1 VWESYQEGWIQSGD
15 LRKGDMVVVSVPK
28 ANPQPFD
35 VVLEGCANQH
45 WGGYVRFAADDD
57 FFRLIGYYLADGDS
71 SVRFRRV
78 RLSFEEGKDEKW
90 IEDVQ
95 AIAKRLMGLSP
106 TNEHDGKKTAV
117 RINSKSLAKFM
128 AQFGK
133 RRTKGASLEFLS
145 RATDCQ
151 IENLLIGMLRGDG
164 HWDGVSVRASWCSP
178 RMASTF
184 MYGCWRL
191 GYTPSV
197 REVPEQNKP
206 DAMVKKSGK
215 QFYMQVG
222 GDDGRRL
229 AGRTWGIKPKAV
241 KTKVGNSKRR
251 WSMFGKVFSRI
262 DEVSRE
268 QFKGRVWDM
277 EVMDGESFTLPYV
290 TAHNCGG
297 SLAGAI
303 MIFFCMVYH
312 RKSFIDMAGAG
323 EQAKI
328 VYEYVVGFLGCI
340 PGMKQ
345 GLILG
350 DPLLSRTTLKT
361 GVVLKCITNSEKQA
375 RGKHLAG
382 FLGDEAAMDD
392 EKSEKAMRAAMQ
404 GPLSE
409 PDSIVVL
416 LSTFHVPIG
425 LFQEIWDGSNA
436 IGFGRYR
443 WDVFDAMQKCI
454 APIDCKKCYL
464 TEKRVEKVHNPHTN
478 KFDEVEVWVGCNGK
492 ARKSAGYL
500 TRRMVIE
507 DKKLN
512 IGTTTFDVE
521 FCFLPGTLVL
531 TENGFERI
539 EDIEPGTLV
548 LTHLGRWRRAY
559 PMSRDYSGEIVRMSG
574 QGGMSG
580 ELSVGV
586 IPSHP
591 IFHLHGEKTGWMEAR
606 HFLNQRYKTY
616 LPCEIERTEP
626 SPLILE
632 CLTGGHGKRVPIAKK
647 IERDSG
653 EMAGFLGMTLGDGY
667 IEDRAGVP
675 ARVGLVGERDEG
687 IMKDFANLVSVLFD
701 RKAGYK
707 ETLTG
712 SVSSFGHKALA
723 EWMKNE
729 CGRYAYQKM
738 IPPDFFRSM
747 SEDEDR
753 KFLHYYLDTDG
764 TIGEDAVVFYST
776 SHGLAGQVYVMLL
789 RNRIPVSVGYYT
801 RKRGG
806 VCGVECDRRPLF
818 HVKVSGPARDRLLRF
833 IGQSC
838 EERDADS
845 HIQAK
850 GDWMVYPRRNAKK
863 EHYSG
868 RVFNLNVEGDD
879 SYCLPSMAVHN
890 CNQRPQ

>member
-1 VWESYQEGWIQSGD
+1 
-15 LRKGDMVVVSVPK
+15 
-28 ANPQPFD
+28 
-35 VVLEGCANQH
+35 
-45 WGGYVRFAADDD
+45 
-57 FFRLIGYYLADGDS
+57 
-71 SVRFRRV
+71 
-78 RLSFEEGKDEKW
+78 
-90 IEDVQ
+90 
-95 AIAKRLMGLSP
+95 
-106 TNEHDGKKTAV
+106 
-117 RINSKSLAKFM
+117 
-128 AQFGK
+128 
-133 RRTKGASLEFLS
+133 
-145 RATDCQ
+145 
-151 IENLLIGMLRGDG
+151 
-164 HWDGVSVRASWCSP
+164 
-178 RMASTF
+178 
-184 MYGCWRL
+184 
-191 GYTPSV
+191 
-197 REVPEQNKP
+197 
-206 DAMVKKSGK
+206 
-215 QFYMQVG
+215 
-222 GDDGRRL
+222 
-229 AGRTWGIKPKAV
+229 
-241 KTKVGNSKRR
+241 
-251 WSMFGKVFSRI
+251 
-262 DEVSRE
+262 
-268 QFKGRVWDM
+268 
-277 EVMDGESFTLPYV
+277 
-290 TAHNCGG
+290 
-297 SLAGAI
+297 
-303 MIFFCMVYH
+303 
-312 RKSFIDMAGAG
+312 
-323 EQAKI
+323 
-328 VYEYVVGFLGCI
+328 
-340 PGMKQ
+340 
-345 GLILG
+345 
-350 DPLLSRTTLKT
+350 
-361 GVVLKCITNSEKQA
+361 
-375 RGKHLAG
+375 
-382 FLGDEAAMDD
+382 
-392 EKSEKAMRAAMQ
+392 
-404 GPLSE
+404 
-409 PDSIVVL
+409 
-416 LSTFHVPIG
+416 
-425 LFQEIWDGSNA
+425 
-436 IGFGRYR
+436 
-443 WDVFDAMQKCI
+443 
-454 APIDCKKCYL
+454 
-464 TEKRVEKVHNPHTN
+464 
-478 KFDEVEVWVGCNGK
+478 
-492 ARKSAGYL
+492 
-500 TRRMVIE
+500 
-507 DKKLN
+507 
-512 IGTTTFDVE
+512 
-521 FCFLPGTLVL
+521 
-531 TENGFERI
+531 
-539 EDIEPGTLV
+539 
-548 LTHLGRWRRAY
+548 
-559 PMSRDYSGEIVRMSG
+559 MSRDYSGEIVRMSG

-632 CLTGGHGKRVPIAKK
+632 CLTGGHGKRVPVAKK

-890 CNQRPQ
+890 CNQRPQWMRPVLDPGLVEESVTDEIEYTKTSPMCVGIDWGIEGEDSLCLILGIRCEGYVGIVEAMIGSGILIDRITKTLFGWYKAYGEFEVFADQSHPFENRELEGAGFPVQRVDFRKWRDFGFKNLGRFFAFRRIKILKELDTVADRLKAFRKDKYGRPIKDVNAHVADATMCMLIRFPFMEEFPDDIRVQEEDEQGWLGKDVSDDEVLFF